1 MTSPSD
7 ETAAPAVTEPA
18 PARPPRPW
26 RYSLRRGSER
36 ATAALT
42 IGRRGALCVGAF
54 AEAPP
59 LLPTGQ
65 PVKEISGDTEPAVL
79 LLAAMWLFSHGWTV
93 IEACPPGLKTRGELG
108 ADALRLQ
115 RACDE
120 GIPREV
126 IPCPLC
132 GREHVDGDNG
142 EEFRTRPHHTHLCQF
157 CNEPFDTGRWSF
169 GVASD
174 PSLSD
179 LERARQREAALWQ
192 QLEAASAA
200 VRALEAAPAPAAEG
214 GA

>member
-7 ETAAPAVTEPA
+7 ETTAATP
-18 PARPPRPW
+18 RPPRAW
-26 RYSLRRGSER
+26 RYSLRRGTER
-36 ATAALT
+36 ATVVLT
-42 IGRRGALCVGAF
+42 IEQSGPLRLGTFVDP
-54 AEAPP
+54 APL

-65 PVKEISGDTEPAVL
+65 KVKELSGDTEPSVL
-79 LLAAMWLFSHGWTV
+79 LLASMWLFSHGWTV
-93 IEACPPGLKTRGELG
+93 IEACPPGLKTRAELG

-120 GIPREV
+120 GLPREV
-126 IPCPLC
+126 IPCPFC

-142 EEFRTRPHHTHLCQF
+142 AEFRTKPHHTHRCQF
-157 CNEPFDTGRWSF
+157 CGKDFDNVRWSF

-179 LERARQREAALWQ
+179 LERARRREADLWK

-200 VRALEAAPAPAAEG
+200 VRALEAAPADGAAREG

>member
-7 ETAAPAVTEPA
+7 ETPTAAEASA
-18 PARPPRPW
+18 ARPARSW
-26 RYSLRRGSER
+26 RYSLRRGTER
-36 ATAALT
+36 ATAVLA
-42 IGRRGALCVGAF
+42 IERRGSLCLGTF
-54 AEAPP
+54 TEPP
-59 LLPTGQ
+59 ALLPTGQ
-65 PVKEISGDTEPAVL
+65 PVKELSTDTEAAVL
-79 LLAAMWLFSHGWTV
+79 MFAAMWLFSHGWTV
-93 IEACPPGLKTRGELG
+93 IEACPPGLKTRAELG

-126 IPCPLC
+126 IPCPIC

-142 EEFRTRPHHTHLCQF
+142 DEFKTRPHHAHLCQF

-174 PSLSD
+174 PSLSE
-179 LERARQREAALWQ
+179 LERARRREADLWK

-200 VRALEAAPAPAAEG
+200 VRALEAGSAPPSPAEG